1 MHADVGSNNDS
12 ASELCDFSVKEL
24 KDLVSNPDRSQGNP
38 SCHSRQ
44 PSSSGKRNPH
54 LPLRK
59 LHTTP
64 RPKPNVKTP
73 TMSPIRIGIIGLS
86 ATSSWAVH
94 AHLPNLKDSTKFQLT
109 GVCNSSLESSQ
120 AAIKAH
126 ALDAKITKPY
136 ASVADLASS
145 PDIDL
150 IVCAVR
156 VDRHYE
162 CLKVVLEKGK
172 DVFVEWPLASNLSQ
186 ATELLQLAEEKGVR
200 TMVGLQGQMSPVIQR
215 VKALIHGENSIGRV
229 VSSSI
234 NLSTGLGGAEIQ
246 EGHEYLNDAASGGNM
261 LVIPFGHIYDSASY
275 VLGELREVSAT
286 LSTQFSDV
294 KVKAAADGAVV
305 RTIKRTTAD
314 CVTMAGL
321 LESGAQ
327 SSAVVHGA
335 GPLKGEPGLVW
346 RIEGEK
352 GIVEVRGETAF
363 AVSMSGDVKIWLHE
377 FASGEVKEIEFVED
391 RPGPPGNIGRLY
403 DAFADGQYYPDWK
416 WAVKRHAWVDA
427 LQRSHESGKRVSYT

>member
-1 MHADVGSNNDS
+1 M
-12 ASELCDFSVKEL
+12 
-24 KDLVSNPDRSQGNP
+24 P
-38 SCHSRQ
+38 
-44 PSSSGKRNPH
+44 
-54 LPLRK
+54 
-59 LHTTP
+59 
-64 RPKPNVKTP
+64 
-73 TMSPIRIGIIGLS
+73 PIRVGIIGLS

-94 AHLPNLKDSTKFQLT
+94 AHLPNLKHSTNYQFT

-126 ALDAKITKPY
+126 DLDEKVTKPY
-136 ASVADLASS
+136 ASVADLAAN

-162 CLKVVLEKGK
+162 CLKPVLAAGK
-172 DVFVEWPLASNLSQ
+172 DVFVEWPLASNLAQ
-186 ATELLQLAEEKGVR
+186 ATELLRLAEEKGVK
-200 TMVGLQGQMSPVIQR
+200 TMVGLQGQMSPVVQR
-215 VKALIHGENSIGRV
+215 VKALIHDEESIGRV
-229 VSSSI
+229 VSGSI
-234 NLSTGLGGAEIQ
+234 KLSTGLGGAEIQ
-246 EGHEYLNDAASGGNM
+246 EGHEYLNDKESGGNM

-275 VLGELREVSAT
+275 VLGELREVSTT
-286 LSTQFSDV
+286 LSTQHPEVAV
-294 KVKAAADGAVV
+294 KSAADRPTVV
-305 RTIKRTTAD
+305 KTIKRTTAD
-314 CVTMAGL
+314 HVTMSGL

-327 SSAVVHGA
+327 SSAIVHGA

-346 RIEGEK
+346 RIEGER

-363 AVSMSGDVKIWLHE
+363 AVSMSGSVTIKLHN
-377 FASGEVKEIEFVED
+377 FSSGEVKEVEFTED

-427 LQRSHESGKRVSYT
+427 LQRSDESGKRVSYM